1 MRRVPTGMTCHAP
14 ALLRRALSA
23 ALVLVAACTE
33 VHAPVDGLMTLMVR
47 VDTPDAQ
54 LGTEAAPLAFVAGQ
68 LCLPDAPECPSEQ
81 SCVTWCNES
90 ELPCA
95 ADDDCP
101 GQYELC
107 QGACVT
113 HARISVEAIGNY
125 GDRVPFTGFLSLRA
139 VPGFVPPP
147 ARTLAIKN
155 GVAENVEVW
164 FARGV
169 GPTWLWVEDSGYKVR
184 AGAYGECNDGVDND
198 ENGVTD
204 LADPGCQGPE
214 DAVEHAVTG
223 VAGVADKP
231 LVYENPIV
239 RHLQYTSAISTGPLE
254 GQQVRIDHGRLVVT
268 NVTSSGLFVTDLD
281 YQMPRVDDGTPEGAP
296 GYYNSLFVYSWS
308 TPYNVAYGDS
318 LCWLAGG
325 VLEHEGNTQINF
337 PTFLAYYGNPDAPQC
352 KINPRLDP
360 TAKVPDPVNVTGL
373 LQAEDPTSTTT
384 YATTLYANAV
394 ALEPFENGLITVDG
408 LQLSTRF
415 LACDANG
422 NGTIDY
428 DGDEDACRTECQND
442 QLCTQL
448 EGFFDYKQYEA
459 FVAGKKKMAVSGEM
473 LLQFSPLR
481 IEFVG
486 QDDRNGRC
494 TLGAAWIGDTRFVQY
509 TCPERRL
516 KSVSG
521 NLRHLYLCGPS
532 WSEDRCSLQFHTIVP
547 RFDADMVEEEATGDT
562 P

>member
-1 MRRVPTGMTCHAP
+1 MSK
-14 ALLRRALSA
+14 LRLQI
-23 ALVLVAACTE
+23 LVLALGLAACT
-33 VHAPVDGLMTLMVR
+33 AKYGADDGLMTLKVR

-54 LGTEAAPLAFVAGQ
+54 LGTEGEPLPFVAGQ
-68 LCLPDAPECPSEQ
+68 MCTPDAPECPADQ
-81 SCVTWCNES
+81 ACVTWCNES
-90 ELPCA
+90 GLACA

-107 QGACVT
+107 LGACVT
-113 HARISVEAIGNY
+113 HARVSIEAIGNF
-125 GDRVPFTGFLSLRA
+125 GDRVPFTGFLTVKA

-147 ARTLAIKN
+147 ASTIAIKN

-169 GPTWLWVEDSGYKVR
+169 GPTWLWVEDTGYKAR
-184 AGAYGECNDGVDND
+184 SGAFGECNDGLDND

-204 LADPGCQGPE
+204 LADPGCRSAD

-231 LVYENPIV
+231 LTFENPTL
-239 RHLQYTSAISTGPLE
+239 RHLQYTSSIATGPLE
-254 GQQVRIDHGRLVVT
+254 GQDVRIDHGRLVVT

-281 YQMPRVDDGTPEGAP
+281 YHVPTLENGEP
-296 GYYNSLFVYSWS
+296 GYYNSLFLYSYS
-308 TPYNVAYGDS
+308 TPSNITYGDA
-318 LCWLAGG
+318 LCWVAGG
-325 VLEHEGNTQINF
+325 VLEHEGNTQLNM
-337 PTFLAYYGNPDAPQC
+337 PTFLAYYGNPDEPEC
-352 KINPRLDP
+352 KVNPRLDP
-360 TAKVPDPVNVTGL
+360 EAKVPDPIDVTDL

-384 YATTLYANAV
+384 YAATLYANAV
-394 ALEPFENGLITVDG
+394 ALEPFENGLVKVND
-408 LQLSTRF
+408 LRLSTRF

-428 DGDEDACRTECQND
+428 DGDEDSCRTECQND
-442 QLCTQL
+442 PLCTQL
-448 EGFFDYKQYEA
+448 EGFFDYKQYGA
-459 FVAGKKKMAVSGEM
+459 FAAGKKKLEVSGEM
-473 LLQFSPLR
+473 LVEFSPLR

-509 TCPERRL
+509 TCPERTL

-532 WSEDRCSLQFHTIVP
+532 WSEDRCSLQFHTLVP
-547 RFDADMVEEEATGDT
+547 RFDDDIVEEETGDT